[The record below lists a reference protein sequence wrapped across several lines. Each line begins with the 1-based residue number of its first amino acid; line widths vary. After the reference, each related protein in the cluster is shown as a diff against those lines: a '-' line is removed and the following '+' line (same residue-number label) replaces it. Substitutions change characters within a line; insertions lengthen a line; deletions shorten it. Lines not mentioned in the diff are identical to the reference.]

1 MNDEDEILGQPD
13 DVSEDE
19 EDQRVYV
26 GFHQL
31 GGIRLSAGDIRLEPN
46 EAFALAGQLIA
57 HATMIINFGYM
68 AQAQQQEEL
77 FATQRSII
85 KPPGVR

>member
-1 MNDEDEILGQPD
+1 MTDEDEILGD
-13 DVSEDE
+13 DTDVSEE

-31 GGIRLSAGDIRLEPN
+31 GGIRLSAGDIRLDPS
-46 EAFALAGQLIA
+46 EAFVLAGQLIA

-68 AQAQQQEEL
+68 AQAQAQEEL
-77 FATQRSII
+77 LATQRSITL
-85 KPPGVR
+85 PPGVR